1 LKGKDLSNLDLS
13 INGKLREDLI
23 LGSGKWDLLKMEGDI
38 KGRVL
43 IKEALSYSSYFTWN
57 GSFNSWNLEF
67 FSQTSSLKYKNQV
80 ILKSPK
86 FHLYIDSGGKIDG
99 YFLSNEEK
107 DSFLELRLEG
117 SISDWKANLIGEN
130 INLMEINI
138 KEVKVNLDKDL
149 SGSFYSSIDKIGE
162 ISFNFGIFTDVR
174 KVKFT
179 GLKYGNMD
187 LGDVDLI
194 LNENKINFEAKILQ
208 GNISGYYDFSNK
220 GDIDFLN
227 LKIGDIDISG
237 KCTLEDEKI
246 VFQIAYLNIGGIEFK
261 DISAESSLKNI
272 SQIQNLSFSTPY
284 DFSGTGDIKLGETI
298 EGYLNL
304 QYKDLNLGKI
314 DITGSLNLLNIE
326 GKILNGDLSGSIDLD
341 KYDVSLKGENID
353 LSLIKGLPLDGK
365 INTVE
370 LNISDNII
378 GFSGNTDNIIIG
390 DLNIKD
396 INFYGTYDK
405 ILSFGINGKFS
416 PFDFNASGK
425 FDKDAHFQI
434 NLSPLKGAV
443 PSYLENLL
451 KITLSGKV
459 ENIYG
464 DAKIFLS
471 LINHNIPDL
480 KGFDIWLDLKD
491 DGKIEG
497 KGSFTNGG
505 NLELYSDLN
514 GNGVVKWSLIPLSIL
529 KAIGVDYLSGAF
541 SGIVTFEGWN
551 FISSSIELN
560 NLEVSYIS
568 GIGIKLNVKKEDE
581 IYKLEGDIDGL
592 SEVVSRLEG
601 SISNSNFNIKLSLND
616 LKILE
621 GVIPKEIIGSGNLKD
636 GKMVI
641 EINGDGNK
649 QKIIGKL
656 SWRSP
661 IVFNYVNDKVYGGS
675 FIIENENG
683 NLKLK
688 ELVLSTFNSDLRV
701 QGDLLPVLNLDLTIK
716 DLCLNIPDLVKGY
729 LNATLNIK
737 SSNKEYLLSG
747 NVRVYNTHIFY
758 PQGEIKIAGDLPKLP
773 LNFDIKISL
782 GENVT
787 FSEANFLN
795 FSLEK
800 DLKLTGN
807 FNKPILS
814 GEIDFK
820 DGTINVLGNE
830 FILDYGYIKFP
841 GLSFEEN
848 IWEVS
853 ASTLIQGFLIN
864 LKAYSFMG
872 NTSVL
877 FTSEP
882 SLSLKEIL
890 FLLVGQKNLPIAQV
904 ESWTLSTL
912 VESIPVGVQGMIS
925 SAFNTFFLNPVL
937 SEFAKVFNLDSLT
950 VEYTIEGLIPHW
962 RSIILEKKLSDLFS
976 AKLNYSLDER
986 TWSGELDYEFRKD
999 FSLKLFTTE
1008 NKGFSFFLEY
1018 SSQF

>member
-1 LKGKDLSNLDLS
+1 
-13 INGKLREDLI
+13 
-23 LGSGKWDLLKMEGDI
+23 MEGDI

>member
-1 LKGKDLSNLDLS
+1 

-23 LGSGKWDLLKMEGDI
+23 LGSGKWDLLKMEGNI

-43 IKEALSYSSYFTWN
+43 IEEALSYNSYFAWN
-57 GSFNSWNLEF
+57 GNFNSWDLEF
-67 FSQTSSLKYKNQV
+67 FSQISSLKYKNQV
-80 ILKSPK
+80 VLKSPK
-86 FHLYIDSGGKIDG
+86 FHLYIDSSGKIDG
-99 YFLSNEEK
+99 YFLSNEEG
-107 DSFLELRLEG
+107 DSFLELKLEG
-117 SISDWKANLIGEN
+117 PILDWKASLIGGN
-130 INLMEINI
+130 INLMGANI
-138 KEVKVNLDKDL
+138 KEVKVDLDKDL
-149 SGSFYSSIDKIGE
+149 SGSFYVDIDKVGE
-162 ISFNFGIFTDVR
+162 ISFNFRIFTDVR

-179 GLKYGNMD
+179 GLKYGDMD
-187 LGDVDLI
+187 LGDGDLLI
-194 LNENKINFEAKILQ
+194 DENKISFEARILQ

-220 GDIDFLN
+220 GNIDFSN

-237 KCTLEDEKI
+237 KCVLKDEKI
-246 VFQIAYLNIGGIEFK
+246 LLQISYLNIGGIEFK
-261 DISAESSLKNI
+261 DISAESSLENI

-284 DFSGTGDIKLGETI
+284 DFSGTGNIKLGENI

-314 DITGSLNLLNIE
+314 DIIGSLNLLNIKGE
-326 GKILNGDLSGSIDLD
+326 ILDGNLSGSIDLD
-341 KYDVSLKGENID
+341 KYEISLKGENID
-353 LSLIKGLPLDGK
+353 LYLIKGLPLSGK
-365 INTVE
+365 IGAVE
-370 LNISDNII
+370 LNISDNILD
-378 GFSGNTDNIIIG
+378 FNGNTDNISIG
-390 DLNIKD
+390 DLNVK
-396 INFYGTYDK
+396 NVSFHGTYDK
-405 ILSFGINGKFS
+405 ILNFAINGDVS
-416 PFDFNASGK
+416 PFNLSVSGK
-425 FDKDAHFQI
+425 FDKDIDFQI
-434 NLSPLKGAV
+434 MFFPLKGVV

-451 KITLSGKV
+451 NLTLSGKV
-459 ENIYG
+459 EDIHQ
-464 DAKIFLS
+464 DPKISLS
-471 LINHNIPDL
+471 LVSHNIPDL
-480 KGFDIWLDLKD
+480 KNFDLLVDLKD

-497 KGSFTNGG
+497 KGSFANEG
-505 NLELYSDLN
+505 NLGLHFNLN
-514 GNGVVKWSLIPLSIL
+514 GDGDVKWNLIPLSIL
-529 KAIGVDYLSGAF
+529 KAIGVDYLIGTLSGT
-541 SGIVTFEGWN
+541 VNFEKWN

-568 GIGIKLNVKKEDE
+568 GIGIKFNVKKEDE

-621 GVIPKEIIGSGNLKD
+621 GIIPKEIVSSGNLKD

-800 DLKLTGN
+800 DLKLTGDL
-807 FNKPILS
+807 NKPILS

>member
-1 LKGKDLSNLDLS
+1 
-13 INGKLREDLI
+13 
-23 LGSGKWDLLKMEGDI
+23 
-38 KGRVL
+38 
-43 IKEALSYSSYFTWN
+43 WN

>member
-1 LKGKDLSNLDLS
+1 
-13 INGKLREDLI
+13 
-23 LGSGKWDLLKMEGDI
+23 MEGDI

-261 DISAESSLKNI
+261 DISAESSLKDI
-272 SQIQNLSFSTPY
+272 SQIRNLSFSTPY

-405 ILSFGINGKFS
+405 ILSFGI
-416 PFDFNASGK
+416 
-425 FDKDAHFQI
+425 
-434 NLSPLKGAV
+434 
-443 PSYLENLL
+443 
-451 KITLSGKV
+451 
-459 ENIYG
+459 
-464 DAKIFLS
+464 
-471 LINHNIPDL
+471 
-480 KGFDIWLDLKD
+480 
-491 DGKIEG
+491 
-497 KGSFTNGG
+497 
-505 NLELYSDLN
+505 
-514 GNGVVKWSLIPLSIL
+514 
-529 KAIGVDYLSGAF
+529 
-541 SGIVTFEGWN
+541 
-551 FISSSIELN
+551 
-560 NLEVSYIS
+560 
-568 GIGIKLNVKKEDE
+568 
-581 IYKLEGDIDGL
+581 
-592 SEVVSRLEG
+592 
-601 SISNSNFNIKLSLND
+601 
-616 LKILE
+616 
-621 GVIPKEIIGSGNLKD
+621 
-636 GKMVI
+636 
-641 EINGDGNK
+641 
-649 QKIIGKL
+649 
-656 SWRSP
+656 
-661 IVFNYVNDKVYGGS
+661 
-675 FIIENENG
+675 
-683 NLKLK
+683 
-688 ELVLSTFNSDLRV
+688 
-701 QGDLLPVLNLDLTIK
+701 
-716 DLCLNIPDLVKGY
+716 
-729 LNATLNIK
+729 
-737 SSNKEYLLSG
+737 
-747 NVRVYNTHIFY
+747 
-758 PQGEIKIAGDLPKLP
+758 
-773 LNFDIKISL
+773 
-782 GENVT
+782 
-787 FSEANFLN
+787 
-795 FSLEK
+795 
-800 DLKLTGN
+800 
-807 FNKPILS
+807 
-814 GEIDFK
+814 
-820 DGTINVLGNE
+820 
-830 FILDYGYIKFP
+830 
-841 GLSFEEN
+841 
-848 IWEVS
+848 
-853 ASTLIQGFLIN
+853 
-864 LKAYSFMG
+864 
-872 NTSVL
+872 
-877 FTSEP
+877 
-882 SLSLKEIL
+882 
-890 FLLVGQKNLPIAQV
+890 
-904 ESWTLSTL
+904 
-912 VESIPVGVQGMIS
+912 
-925 SAFNTFFLNPVL
+925 
-937 SEFAKVFNLDSLT
+937 
-950 VEYTIEGLIPHW
+950 
-962 RSIILEKKLSDLFS
+962 
-976 AKLNYSLDER
+976 
-986 TWSGELDYEFRKD
+986 
-999 FSLKLFTTE
+999 
-1008 NKGFSFFLEY
+1008 
-1018 SSQF
+1018 

>member
-1 LKGKDLSNLDLS
+1 MKGKDLSNLDLS